1 MIRAG
6 AVVLTE
12 LRTQDSAALRR
23 WINDART
30 TRFNAPWRP
39 VAPSAHE
46 AWFESVGRDPAK
58 VALAIRAAP
67 DGPALGV
74 VQLLD
79 IHPVHRSAQLTIRI
93 GDEADRGKGYGVDA
107 LTGALDFA
115 WRDLNLRRV
124 WLHVFADNDR
134 AIRAYARAGF
144 VREGLLRGS
153 AWIDGAWRDEIVMAV
168 LRPDPPRQT

>member
-46 AWFESVGRDPAK
+46 ADDRNDVIAERIAFDEGFADAVLDL
-58 VALAIRAAP
+58 VV
-67 DGPALGV
+67 GPAHCDAGA
-74 VQLLD
+74 D
-79 IHPVHRSAQLTIRI
+79 NRAHRSAANNVERQ
-93 GDEADRGKGYGVDA
+93 AC
-107 LTGALDFA
+107 FA
-115 WRDLNLRRV
+115 QS
-124 WLHVFADNDR
+124 ADNTDMGVS
-134 AIRAYARAGF
+134 AGAAAG
-144 VREGLLRGS
+144 EH
-153 AWIDGAWRDEIVMAV
+153 
-168 LRPDPPRQT
+168 